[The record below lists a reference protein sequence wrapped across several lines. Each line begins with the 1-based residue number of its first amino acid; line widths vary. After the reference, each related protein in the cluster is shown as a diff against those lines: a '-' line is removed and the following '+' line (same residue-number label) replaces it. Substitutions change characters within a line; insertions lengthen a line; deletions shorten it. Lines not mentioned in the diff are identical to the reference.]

1 MLDPE
6 VALKLGLMH
15 KNFLI
20 DLKENMIN
28 KSLHQINKIL
38 EQIQK
43 SSLIILEEESQLIW
57 ERMIIF
63 SLTVNSLF
71 FLIKN
76 NKNRYFLKK
85 KLKFNFNFNSFLNKL

>member
-63 SLTVNSLF
+63 SLTNL
-71 FLIKN
+71 
-76 NKNRYFLKK
+76 
-85 KLKFNFNFNSFLNKL
+85 

>member
-71 FLIKN
+71 F
-76 NKNRYFLKK
+76 F
-85 KLKFNFNFNSFLNKL
+85 